1 MKINLKIINREKM
14 KKQNTFILTI
24 VCFLLLNLQSY
35 SQDSN
40 FYIYLCFGQS
50 NMHGAGAIESQD
62 KIVDS
67 RFKVFQTLD
76 CANLNREKATWYTAV
91 PPSCQCYSGLSPAD
105 YFGRTMVA
113 NLPDSITVGIINV
126 SVAGCDIRLFDKDM
140 YTDYDSTSTDN
151 WFTSQVIGYGGNP
164 YQYIIDNAKLAQKD
178 GIIKGILLHQG
189 ETNTGQVQWLSYV
202 KKIYN
207 DMITDLSL
215 DADSVPILAGEVLS
229 VAGNCC
235 SSMNPIINRLPD
247 SIPTAHV
254 ISSEDCT
261 GQDAAHFDS
270 EGYRKFGKRYA
281 VEMLS
286 LIGYEADY
294 AEAEC
299 GTVGEG
305 IKILADDNASNSAYV
320 MSVETVPASNDSNIV
335 KMDISLSADATWYL
349 YGHFKTTSTSPKSF
363 WVKIDNG
370 EYELFNGLTTN
381 GWEWIEIKNLNLT
394 SGEHSISIAL
404 SDDGVML
411 DKIVVKNTQIKPVD
425 TGEEANKICKANI
438 TTSVNDINLVGYG
451 LAQSYPNPASNGNV
465 TITFKI
471 PNTSFVSLMIY
482 NSQGK
487 LIDNPA
493 GRTYNA
499 GEHVIE
505 YNTEKLQPGIYFYTM
520 QADKFNATR
529 KLNVPAR

>member
-1 MKINLKIINREKM
+1 M
-14 KKQNTFILTI
+14 KKQNTFILAI

-35 SQDSN
+35 AQDSN

-62 KIVDS
+62 KTVDS

-91 PPSCQCYSGLSPAD
+91 PPLCQCYSGLSPAD

-113 NLPDSITVGIINV
+113 NLPDSITVGIINI
-126 SVAGCDIRLFDKDM
+126 SIAGCDIRLFDKEM
-140 YTDYDSTSTDN
+140 YVDYDSTSTDN

-164 YQYIIDNAKLAQKD
+164 YQYIIDNAKLAQND
-178 GIIKGILLHQG
+178 GVIKGILLHQG

-207 DMITDLSL
+207 DMMTDLSL
-215 DADSVPILAGEVLS
+215 DADSVPLLAGELLS
-229 VAGNCC
+229 IPGNCC
-235 SSMNPIINRLPD
+235 SGMNTVINRLPD

-294 AEAEC
+294 TEAEC
-299 GTVGEG
+299 GTVGDG

-320 MSVETVPASNDSNIV
+320 ISDKTVSASNDSNMV
-335 KMDISLSADATWYL
+335 KMNVSLSTDANWYV
-349 YGHFKTTSTSPKSF
+349 YGHFKTTSTGPKSF
-363 WVKIDNG
+363 WVKVDNG
-370 EYELFNGLTTN
+370 EYELFNDLTTS

-394 SGEHSISIAL
+394 FGDHSISIAL

-411 DKIVVKNTQIKPVD
+411 DKIVVKNSQIEPID
-425 TGEEANKICKANI
+425 TGEEAQELCVPNI
-438 TTSVNDINLVGYG
+438 TTTNINELNDNGYG
-451 LAQSYPNPASNGNV
+451 LEQIYPNPASNGNV
-465 TITFKI
+465 TITFKM
-471 PNTSFVSLMIY
+471 PNTIFVSLKLF
-482 NSQGK
+482 NSIGE
-487 LIDNPA
+487 LIDKPVE
-493 GRTYNA
+493 GTYKA
-499 GEHVIE
+499 GEHEID
-505 YNTEKLQPGIYFYTM
+505 YNTEKLKPGMYFYTM
-520 QADKFNATR
+520 QAGEFNATR
-529 KLNVPAR
+529 KLTVPSR

>member
-1 MKINLKIINREKM
+1 M
-14 KKQNTFILTI
+14 KKQNTFILAI

-35 SQDSN
+35 AQDSN

-62 KIVDS
+62 KTVDS

-91 PPSCQCYSGLSPAD
+91 PPLCQCYSGLSPAD

-113 NLPDSITVGIINV
+113 NLPDSITVGIINI
-126 SVAGCDIRLFDKDM
+126 SIAGCDIRLFDKEM
-140 YTDYDSTSTDN
+140 YVDYDSTSTDN

-164 YQYIIDNAKLAQKD
+164 YQYIIDNAKLAQND
-178 GIIKGILLHQG
+178 GVIKGILLHQG

-207 DMITDLSL
+207 DMMTDLSL

-235 SSMNPIINRLPD
+235 SGMNSIINRLPD

-254 ISSEDCT
+254 ISSKDCT

-299 GTVGEG
+299 GKVDTG
-305 IKILADDNASNSAYV
+305 IKILADDNASNSAYII
-320 MSVETVPASNDSNIV
+320 SDETVPASNDSNMV
-335 KMDISLSADATWYL
+335 KMDISLSADTIWYL
-349 YGHFKTTSTSPKSF
+349 YGRFKTTGTSHKSF

-394 SGEHSISIAL
+394 SGDHSISIAL
-404 SDDGVML
+404 SEDSVML
-411 DKIVVKNTQIKPVD
+411 DKIVVKNAQIKPVD
-425 TGEEANKICKANI
+425 TGEEAQQLCVPNI
-438 TTSVNDINLVGYG
+438 TTTMINEINENGYG
-451 LAQSYPNPASNGNV
+451 LEQSYPNPASNGNV
-465 TITFKI
+465 TITFKM
-471 PNTSFVSLMIY
+471 PSKNFVSLNIF
-482 NSQGK
+482 NALGE
-487 LIDNPA
+487 LIDKPV
-493 GRTYNA
+493 GGTYNA
-499 GEHVIE
+499 GEHVID
-505 YNTEKLQPGIYFYTM
+505 YNIEKLEPGIYFYSM
-520 QADKFNATR
+520 QAEKFNASR
-529 KLNVPAR
+529 KLIVPAR